1 VDTPRRPGLSV
12 ITTQHPVPGR
22 GPGTRR
28 RETMSSGWTVG
39 ARPRRRPG
47 RPSSDLAPLGYPGRP
62 LVLGHRGSTSG
73 GCRENSVRSV
83 LEAMSKGADGVEVD
97 VRLTLDGVLVCSHD
111 DRVTTPLGRPLLVS
125 RTTASELL
133 ACAGTGSQ
141 DRLATLAEVLTI
153 LEAAAGHVVVEAK
166 PADDHVGAFRTARAL
181 AGLLLPLSTSTSI
194 TVSSFD
200 PRVLDAVRR
209 LVFGT
214 SVRTALLADGSQSA
228 VAALRQVD
236 EAGYDE
242 AHLSVEA
249 LRQAPHAVRM
259 AAPGSRCSPRG
270 RRPHH
275 RRHPRRPG
283 SPAPGYSAVR
293 PGPGC

>member
-1 VDTPRRPGLSV
+1 
-12 ITTQHPVPGR
+12 
-22 GPGTRR
+22 
-28 RETMSSGWTVG
+28 
-39 ARPRRRPG
+39 
-47 RPSSDLAPLGYPGRP
+47 
-62 LVLGHRGSTSG
+62 
-73 GCRENSVRSV
+73 VRSV

-259 AAPGSRCSPRG
+259 AAHRG
-270 RRPHH
+270 IDITAWTVNGADLGHVAALGVDGLITDDIPAARAALRRGTLP
-275 RRHPRRPG
+275 
-283 SPAPGYSAVR
+283 SVPAPAAETA
-293 PGPGC
+293 C